1 MDGTDGL
8 AWSLLPGLGFIR
20 AKEENERFKAE
31 GERHLASGFCYCYIR
46 NYIYKEIY
54 RAGDEGGR
62 LNACWFLCY
71 YICNYAFQLRL
82 ATWVGVICMTSA
94 SPVSASA
101 GSASRVLARL
111 LLGSEGEPAELSTKR
126 PPSTHY
132 SYGEGEPA
140 RAREMAF
147 EEGLEVRA
155 MYYTGFG
162 GPKWLSAQ
170 GKWPQSEPAVIAGAS
185 SHS

>member
-71 YICNYAFQLRL
+71 
-82 ATWVGVICMTSA
+82 M
-94 SPVSASA
+94 P
-101 GSASRVLARL
+101 GSSIIQFTEMNRAEKL
-111 LLGSEGEPAELSTKR
+111 LL
-126 PPSTHY
+126 Y
-132 SYGEGEPA
+132 
-140 RAREMAF
+140 M
-147 EEGLEVRA
+147 
-155 MYYTGFG
+155 
-162 GPKWLSAQ
+162 
-170 GKWPQSEPAVIAGAS
+170 
-185 SHS
+185 